1 MRSGLSPH
9 AEALLV
15 LVSFVGFNNI
25 LPRGIT
31 SSVGDSTQPAAEQA
45 HWCARQERVEGRML
59 IRDSLTKANELA
71 KKALFFITNMAGP
84 VRPNS
89 EPRK

>member
-31 SSVGDSTQPAAEQA
+31 SSVGDSTQPAAYRAGTLVCTTGKSRGKDA
-45 HWCARQERVEGRML
+45 HTRLPDEG
-59 IRDSLTKANELA
+59 K
-71 KKALFFITNMAGP
+71 
-84 VRPNS
+84 
-89 EPRK
+89 